1 MRSERTMS
9 VSLSW
14 PRSSSFIA
22 PSMPL
27 TCTIHLY
34 VPCQAAN
41 LPMLLS
47 SQQKAVHARLVLNQN
62 SKIYITYVSYQQSIQ
77 LQHKFYLLPQKHRAF
92 GNIQSLPSTLC
103 CLQIFLTS
111 GTLLHTLLEY
121 TQGRTCIFG
130 DRLSQAHI
138 HTYMLL
144 DKLYKCLRILSI
156 WNLYRQREL
165 YIYVC
170 VYICI
175 YIYIYTH
182 THINI
187 CFIYIIPKTQYF
199 QHFYKQR
206 IILHI
211 FQYMYIFFPRKIS
224 VSLYSYALVSLYSY
238 EQLSQSIK
246 IQICGSLNKFHQT
259 NIWLGS
265 NYCPFAK

>member
-1 MRSERTMS
+1 MS

-14 PRSSSFIA
+14 PRSSSFIDA

-27 TCTIHLY
+27 TCTICLY

-121 TQGRTCIFG
+121 TQGRRCIFG

-138 HTYMLL
+138 YTYMLL

-156 WNLYRQREL
+156 WNLYRQTEL
-165 YIYVC
+165 YIY
-170 VYICI
+170 IQ
-175 YIYIYTH
+175 IYIYTH
-182 THINI
+182 PHKYLFYIYNTHPKLSIFGIFINSVLFYTYSGI
-187 CFIYIIPKTQYF
+187 CIY
-199 QHFYKQR
+199 
-206 IILHI
+206 
-211 FQYMYIFFPRKIS
+211 FFPEKPQ
-224 VSLYSYALVSLYSY
+224 SLFIAMLQSLFIAMNSCHSRLKYKY
-238 EQLSQSIK
+238 VDL
-246 IQICGSLNKFHQT
+246 
-259 NIWLGS
+259 
-265 NYCPFAK
+265 